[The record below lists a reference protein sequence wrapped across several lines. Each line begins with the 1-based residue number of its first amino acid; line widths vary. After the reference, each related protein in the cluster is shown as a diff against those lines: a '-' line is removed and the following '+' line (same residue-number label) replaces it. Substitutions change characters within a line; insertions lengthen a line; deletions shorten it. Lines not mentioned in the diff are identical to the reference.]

1 MGFIRSPAPHTPVH
15 YSTSCLLLHST
26 LSRRR
31 RRRRR
36 SAVVGPMDGD
46 NLLRRSQPAGP
57 LDDGNLLAEILLRL
71 PPQPSSLPRASLV
84 CHRWR
89 HLVSDNGFL
98 RRFRLHH
105 RRNPPL
111 LGCFSERRLELS
123 FMPMLEAPN
132 RIPAGRFSLQLD
144 DIRPAPAAQGGG
156 LVMPDKGFSVLG
168 CRHGLV
174 LISIPS
180 WNQVLIWDPVT
191 GDQHRIALPLGFD
204 AKKTYITGAVL
215 RSAAGD
221 VHHFQVVVVCNDIQ
235 HTRVVACVYSSE
247 TDEWGMGICG
257 GHGGAEHLHNA

>member
-1 MGFIRSPAPHTPVH
+1 
-15 YSTSCLLLHST
+15 
-26 LSRRR
+26 
-31 RRRRR
+31 
-36 SAVVGPMDGD
+36 MDGD

-247 TDEWGMGICG
+247 TDEWGNSISILIPFYVTGRPTVLVGDSLYWLLAVGGILEIDLKRQSL
-257 GHGGAEHLHNA
+257 AVI